1 VPPDRGDCCNSVT
14 RAARCSSVMA
24 AVWLPGWWKA
34 TIRWE
39 ASLVQIHRCDRRAKP
54 IRPARTAADYADGFG
69 VPTPM
74 LSDVAAEMI
83 LGEFKRR
90 VRVELDLLTLEGK
103 RTDL

>member
-1 VPPDRGDCCNSVT
+1 
-14 RAARCSSVMA
+14 
-24 AVWLPGWWKA
+24 
-34 TIRWE
+34 
-39 ASLVQIHRCDRRAKP
+39 
-54 IRPARTAADYADGFG
+54 
-69 VPTPM
+69 M